1 MAAGG
6 KAMEEIKKRKPESSQ
21 ISQHPR
27 EFARSKFKTL
37 PQLKEKNYF
46 KLQSPPNLLSYL
58 SELSL
63 SNTHMQSQQ
72 GLWLQKKMYY
82 KPHSQGKE
90 YGAGLTRAAPL
101 QKHLWRS

>member
-27 EFARSKFKTL
+27 EFARSKLKTL

-72 GLWLQKKMYY
+72 GLWLQKKCIINPTV
-82 KPHSQGKE
+82 KEKSTGQG
-90 YGAGLTRAAPL
+90 
-101 QKHLWRS
+101 